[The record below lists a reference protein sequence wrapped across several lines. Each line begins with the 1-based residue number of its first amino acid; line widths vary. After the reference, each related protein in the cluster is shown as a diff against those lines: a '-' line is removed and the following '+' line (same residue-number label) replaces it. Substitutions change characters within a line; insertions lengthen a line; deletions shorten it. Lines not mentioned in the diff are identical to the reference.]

1 MIKQSHHAR
10 RGWRIRSVAALSVM
24 GVGAL
29 GLSACTPAAEDD
41 GVITIFA
48 PQNAQQDLETNAFT
62 LLMEEKFDV
71 DLQFQTTSYES
82 SSAAEARQI
91 ALASGDL
98 PDAFMLIN
106 WVDQFSQTE
115 LLRYGEQGL
124 ILPLND
130 LITSYGPDIE
140 AAFDETPE
148 SERLA
153 TAPDG
158 KVWGLPMW
166 NDCYH
171 CSYPAKFWINSDW
184 LEAVGM
190 AMPTTPD
197 EMFDVLMAFKNEDPN
212 GNGEADE
219 IPLTT
224 QDSSPFLHFFM
235 NAFIYSG
242 FSNDLQPWSLGLD
255 GDTVQIQATQD
266 AWREGLVY
274 LNKLW
279 ENGLIDPAAFSNTA
293 DALLSTGNS
302 AAAPIVGG
310 ATVLHPGM
318 FVTIGQ
324 EDGRDQAYE
333 PVPPLSGPA
342 GDVTSYVLSSFPG
355 ATFVITNK
363 ASENKQR
370 VLIEIMNYLHT
381 NEGHV
386 RAEFGEEGIGWV
398 APEDGDLALDESLEP
413 SFRDLPLDEDNPE
426 DYNGMWWTLGQ
437 YNTTEEFRNAQVQ
450 PLEIYEQS
458 GYERRLFEATK
469 LYEGKES
476 DAVFPYWNVW
486 VPVEVSSEL
495 STMQV
500 NINSYLDSSSAEFI
514 TGTRDPNSDT
524 DWQAYLDG
532 LNGLGADRYIEIWQ
546 DAYDAA
552 K

>member
-1 MIKQSHHAR
+1 MVKQSHHAR

-91 ALASGDL
+91 ALASADL

-140 AAFDETPE
+140 AAFDETPAF
-148 SERLA
+148 ERLA

-224 QDSSPFLHFFM
+224 QESSPFLHFFM

-242 FSNDLQPWSLGLD
+242 FRNDGQPWSLGLD

-279 ENGLIDPAAFSNTA
+279 ENGLIDPAAFSNTS

-324 EDGRDQAYE
+324 EDGRDRAYD

-342 GDVTSYVLSSFPG
+342 GDVTSYVLSSSPG

-363 ASENKQR
+363 ASEEKQR

-398 APEDGDLALDESLEP
+398 APEEGDLALDVNLEP

-437 YNTTEEFRNAQVQ
+437 YNTTEEFRNTQVQ
-450 PLEIYEQS
+450 PLEIYEPS